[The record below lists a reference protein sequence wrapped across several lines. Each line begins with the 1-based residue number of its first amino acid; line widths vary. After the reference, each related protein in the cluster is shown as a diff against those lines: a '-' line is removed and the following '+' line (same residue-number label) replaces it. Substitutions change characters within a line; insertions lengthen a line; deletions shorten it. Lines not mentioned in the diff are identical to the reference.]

1 MRAFPSAASGRKA
14 GTTSAP
20 SGSSTKCARISR
32 RITRQYDLS
41 LNSLSVRFGI
51 TGNYLSSL
59 FKKQKG
65 VNFSAYLEEVRIGH
79 AETMLRSHEGTID
92 EIAQKPAI
100 PTRIPSGA
108 RSGACA
114 A

>member
-1 MRAFPSAASGRKA
+1 M
-14 GTTSAP
+14 
-20 SGSSTKCARISR
+20 CAYIEAHYA
-32 RITRQYDLS
+32 QYDLS

-92 EIAQKPAI
+92 EIAQKTGYTNADSF
-100 PTRIPSGA
+100 RRAFRRVRGVSPSQWRETA
-108 RSGACA
+108 ADRSADG
-114 A
+114 